1 MHDLLHR
8 DAPIVAADPTTRT
21 VTARLVTYN
30 DPRPVADV
38 VAGRVHRYTE
48 THAPESINPLERMY
62 VRDAHDGPL
71 IGHLS
76 ATRDEPDGLYGD
88 LVIADTAAAR
98 DVMALIDAHT
108 VDAVSMEFAPG
119 TDGEVWNADRSAVT
133 RTRSTL
139 YGVAFAFH
147 PAHDAPILTVRER
160 TDMPAPATL
169 TADSPPA
176 GDNLPATITNVVPIG
191 DDVDALRREL
201 VVLGDEVRTRGSLV
215 PAHPLARYRSF
226 ADFYEAAYDDKA
238 LQRAL
243 VDQITSDNPGVIPPG
258 WLTTVYGIVDRGRP
272 AITALGGQRALPA
285 DGMDVNYPY
294 FDGDLKLLVGTQ
306 VTQKTPI
313 TSVKVSLKRG
323 TEAIETFAGGSDISY
338 QLIRRSSPS
347 YREAYLR
354 IMAAAY
360 AAATEEAFETFLQSR
375 ATGTVPF
382 DFTAATTPD
391 LLAAALFAA
400 SGVVRNVT
408 GLPADTV
415 LASSDQFA
423 ALGGLPGLWPAA
435 YGTSNTRGTA
445 QASTLRINVSGLEIV
460 EGPYLPA
467 TTILV
472 TNSEAAGWY
481 GDGPFTVTSEDVEK
495 LGQNVAVWGMGT
507 GVATLPAGIVHLS
520 DATPLAASRGDKKS

>member
-8 DAPIVAADPTTRT
+8 DAPIVATDPATRT
-21 VTARLVTYN
+21 ITARLVSYN
-30 DPRPVADV
+30 DPRPVVDV
-38 VAGRVHRYTE
+38 IAGRAHRYTE
-48 THAPESINPLERMY
+48 THAPESITPLERMH
-62 VRDAHDGPL
+62 VRDAHDGAL
-71 IGHLS
+71 IGHLA

-108 VDAVSMEFAPG
+108 IDAVSMEFAPG
-119 TDGEVWNADRSAVT
+119 TDGEVWSADRSSVT

-169 TADSPPA
+169 TADSPPD
-176 GDNLPATITNVVPIG
+176 GDNLPAPTVNVVPVG

-201 VVLGDEVRTRGSLV
+201 LVLGEEVRTRGV
-215 PAHPLARYRSF
+215 AVEAHPLARYRSF
-226 ADFYEAAYDDKA
+226 ADFYEAAFDNRVLYRVLA
-238 LQRAL
+238 
-243 VDQITSDNPGVIPPG
+243 DQMTIDNPGVIPPG
-258 WLTTVYGIVDRGRP
+258 WLSTVYGIVDRGRP
-272 AITALGGQRALPA
+272 AVTALGGQRALPA

-294 FDGDLKLLVGTQ
+294 FDGDLQALVGVQ
-306 VTQKTPI
+306 ATQKTAI
-313 TSVKVSLKRG
+313 TSVKVSLLRG
-323 TEAIETFAGGSDISY
+323 TEAIETYAGGSDVSY

-360 AAATEEAFETFLQSR
+360 SAATEAAFEAFLLAR

-400 SGVVRNVT
+400 SGVVRNIT

-445 QASTLRINVSGLEIV
+445 QASSLRINVSGLEV
-460 EGPYLPA
+460 TEGPYLPPL
-467 TTILV
+467 TILV

-481 GDGPFTVTSEDVEK
+481 GDGPFTVTAEDVEK
-495 LGQNVAVWGMGT
+495 LGQNIAVWGMGT
-507 GVATLPAGIVHLS
+507 GVATLPAGIVKLS
-520 DATPLAASRGDKKS
+520 DATP

>member
-21 VTARLVTYN
+21 VTARLVSYN
-30 DPRPVADV
+30 DPRPVVDV
-38 VAGRVHRYTE
+38 VAGRAHRYTE
-48 THAPESINPLERMY
+48 THAPESITPLERMY
-62 VRDAHDGPL
+62 VRDAHDGDL

-147 PAHDAPILTVRER
+147 PAHDSPILTVRER

-169 TADSPPA
+169 TADSPPD
-176 GDNLPATITNVVPIG
+176 GDNLPAVISNVVPIG

-201 VVLGDEVRTRGSLV
+201 LELGDEVRTRGTLV
-215 PAHPLARYRSF
+215 PAHPLTRFREF
-226 ADFYEAAYDDKA
+226 ADFYEAAFEEGKGGV
-238 LQRAL
+238 LRRAL
-243 VDQITSDNPGVIPPG
+243 ADQITTNNPGVIPPG
-258 WLTTVYGIVDRGRP
+258 WVSTVYGIVDRGRP
-272 AITALGGQRALPA
+272 VITALGGQRGLP
-285 DGMDVNYPY
+285 DSGMDINFPY
-294 FDGDLKLLVGTQ
+294 FDGDIKALVGVQ
-306 VTQKTPI
+306 ATQKTPI
-313 TSVKVSLKRG
+313 TSVRVDLKKG
-323 TEAIETFAGGSDISY
+323 TEAIETYAGGSDLSY

-347 YREAYLR
+347 YRTAYLQ

-360 AAATEEAFETFLQSR
+360 AAATEAGMEQNLLAKAGQTLQ
-375 ATGTVPF
+375 F
-382 DFTAATTPD
+382 DFTAATTAD

-400 SGVVRNVT
+400 SGMVRNAT
-408 GLPADTV
+408 GAPADTV
-415 LASSDQFA
+415 VASSDQFGA
-423 ALGGLPGLWPAA
+423 IGALPGLWPAN

-445 QASTLRINVSGLEIV
+445 QASTLRINVSGLEVV
-460 EGPYLPA
+460 EGPYLPVK
-467 TTILV
+467 TILV
-472 TNSEAAGWY
+472 TNAEAAGWY

-495 LGQNVAVWGMGT
+495 LGQNIAVWGMGT
-507 GVATLPAGIVHLS
+507 AVATLPLGIVHLT
-520 DATPLAASRGDKKS
+520 DATP